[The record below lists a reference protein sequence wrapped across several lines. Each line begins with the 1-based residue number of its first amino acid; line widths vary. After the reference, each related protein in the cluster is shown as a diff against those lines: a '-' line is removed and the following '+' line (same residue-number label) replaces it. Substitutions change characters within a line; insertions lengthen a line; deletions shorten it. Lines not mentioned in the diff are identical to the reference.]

1 MIEPAAVERTGGG
14 PDRIARPLT
23 VWTFVRYVAL
33 QVFIFLALYILSI
46 GPMFWHWY
54 AARNLESNSPV
65 AFFYEPLYL
74 LAGWCEPFG
83 EFMNWYVDL
92 WIG

>member
-1 MIEPAAVERTGGG
+1 MKEPAAVSLTSGEPVRT
-14 PDRIARPLT
+14 PTRFT
-23 VWTFVRYVAL
+23 VWTFVKYVAL
-33 QVFIFLALYILSI
+33 QVVIFLGLYVLSI

-54 AARNLESNSPV
+54 DGRNMETNSPV

-92 WIG
+92 WVG

>member
-1 MIEPAAVERTGGG
+1 MTDREPAPAGDAQPEPASG
-14 PDRIARPLT
+14 ASLL
-23 VWTFVRYVAL
+23 WLFLKYVAV
-33 QVFIFLALYILSI
+33 QVLIFFALYVLSI
-46 GPMFWHWY
+46 GPMYWQWY
-54 AARNLESNSPV
+54 AGRNLGSNSLI
-65 AFFYEPLYL
+65 AAFYEPLYQ